1 VKGGPPK
8 VTASEALGSIRK
20 CTQDGVRVLGL
31 DGFTVVPEGFRADLD
46 LLLDVSNRP
55 MTAAEAAA
63 EAEAF
68 INEHARPDVVWEVWT
83 ETT

>member
-1 VKGGPPK
+1 VSAAQAI
-8 VTASEALGSIRK
+8 ASIHECKAR
-20 CTQDGVRVLGL
+20 GVRLLGL

-55 MTAAEAAA
+55 LTQVEAAA

-68 INEHARPDVVWEVWT
+68 IKKHGRPDVVWEVWADD
-83 ETT
+83 

>member
-1 VKGGPPK
+1 MKGSPPRLA
-8 VTASEALGSIRK
+8 ASDAIASIREY
-20 CTQDGVRVLGL
+20 TSAGVRILGL

-55 MTAAEAAA
+55 MTAEEAAA

-68 INEHARPDVVWEVWT
+68 VNAKARPDVVWEVWADD
-83 ETT
+83 

>member
-1 VKGGPPK
+1 
-8 VTASEALGSIRK
+8 VTAAEAIASIRES
-20 CTQDGVRVLGL
+20 TRAGVRILGL

-55 MTAAEAAA
+55 MTANEAAA

-68 INEHARPDVVWEVWT
+68 VNANARSDVVWEVWADD
-83 ETT
+83 

>member
-1 VKGGPPK
+1 VTESPPRLSAPE
-8 VTASEALGSIRK
+8 VIASIREH
-20 CTQDGVRVLGL
+20 TRLGIRLLGL

-55 MTAAEAAA
+55 MTVENAAS

-68 INEHARPDVVWEVWT
+68 VNANARPDVVWEVWVGD
-83 ETT
+83 